1 MIPAAPRALPWA
13 RGFQPLGLN
22 DHNSDNT
29 TITRSAG
36 RVATVAIPHFLILL
50 AIFFCL
56 STIAHADD
64 LKDFAAFQKAE
75 LAALEDAHAKVLQA
89 HAGDAAV
96 EAYRRRLERV
106 DDLAMALVREFAR
119 VKSASLESL
128 VGDDPLGVSA
138 LPKPTRKKPAP
149 APPPKVKP
157 SDEPFMDA
165 AAILDRYEEDFAA
178 ALSMPPL
185 EAGDLQT
192 LRMYYEAKVKAAAG
206 FIAERGR
213 PIVAVAPAQSA
224 GIVDLCIVLPLLHVA
239 DSDWTAQDVQA
250 LPDWMK
256 AAPHLAECERFA
268 LRCRRPL
275 TAWQFAA
282 FRARA
287 ASQPAEDLL
296 PFLKRSAR
304 QADENREYHCAIQCY
319 RTGIAQA
326 KALAQPDEAVS
337 LCLSLCDLLAALE
350 HPQIAA
356 EEVKAAMDENPSSTQ
371 FGRAC
376 VQRLR
381 FLFEAGQVEGVMKE
395 SAAYLADCRCSR
407 QMPQLVY
414 VAWATAGRLNRTQ
427 EADRLREQFRA
438 SWPKHPLC
446 IDMDFATVSRRLTE
460 GKMDEARRLTEEM
473 EVKFPQS
480 PLVAHLREV
489 RNAYM
494 TKH

>member
-1 MIPAAPRALPWA
+1 MKDKHRDRSLGGCHGGRLLP
-13 RGFQPLGLN
+13 PC
-22 DHNSDNT
+22 T
-29 TITRSAG
+29 TAG
-36 RVATVAIPHFLILL
+36 RTTAANNGGRGALILL
-50 AIFFCL
+50 AIFLCA
-56 STIAHADD
+56 SWARADD

-75 LAALEDAHAKVLQA
+75 LASLEDAHAKVLRA
-89 HAGDAAV
+89 HATDAAV

-128 VGDDPLGVSA
+128 VGDDPLVA
-138 LPKPTRKKPAP
+138 PAAPKPARKKPAP

-165 AAILDRYEEDFAA
+165 AAILDRHEEDFAP
-178 ALSMPPL
+178 ALSVPSL
-185 EAGDLQT
+185 EAADLQT
-192 LRMYYEAKVKAAAG
+192 LRTYYEAKVKATRG
-206 FIAERGR
+206 FIAQRGR
-213 PIVAVAPAQSA
+213 AIVAVAPAQSA
-224 GIVDLCIVLPLLHVA
+224 GIVDLCLVLPLLHVA
-239 DSDWTAQDVQA
+239 DSDWTAQDIQA

-256 AAPHLAECERFA
+256 APARLTECERFA

-296 PFLKRSAR
+296 PFLKRSAH
-304 QADENREYHCAIQCY
+304 QADGNREYHCAIQCY

-350 HPQIAA
+350 HPQLAA
-356 EEVKAAMDENPSSTQ
+356 EEVKAVMDENPSSAQ

-381 FLFEAGQVEGVMKE
+381 LLFEAGQFEAGMKE
-395 SAAYLADCRCSR
+395 SAAYLADRRCSR

-414 VAWATAGRLNRTQ
+414 VTWATAGRLNRTQ

-446 IDMDFATVSRRLTE
+446 IDMDFATVSRLLTE
-460 GKMDEARRLTEEM
+460 GKMDEARRLTEQM

-494 TKH
+494 VKR